1 MQCNNIDEFLWV
13 SVLYCT
19 LLATAQTEKEK
30 MYIKDKMSQDPEL
43 AKILHQLETGG
54 MVEDASK
61 TTTVVREH
69 NKKEAAPGAVGAGQ
83 VAGSRKVLDL
93 ELMSFTQGSHFMAND
108 KCQLPD
114 GSFRKQKKG
123 YEEVHV
129 PALKPKPYGS
139 DEVQVGI
146 DKLPKYVQPAFDG
159 FKSLNRIQSR
169 ICKAALESDEN
180 LLVCAPTVRTRFKH
194 SNDFLK
200 IRI

>member
-1 MQCNNIDEFLWV
+1 M

-30 MYIKDKMSQDPEL
+30 NYIKDKMSQDGEL
-43 AKILHQLETGG
+43 AKILSQLETGG
-54 MVEDASK
+54 SVDDPASK
-61 TTTVVREH
+61 TTMVVRD
-69 NKKEAAPGAVGAGQ
+69 NKKDNASGVVGAGQ
-83 VAGSRKVLDL
+83 VPGSRKVLDL

-108 KCQLPD
+108 KCQLPE

-129 PALKPKPYGS
+129 PALKPKAFGS
-139 DEVQVGI
+139 EEVLVGI

-180 LLVCAPTVRTRFKH
+180 LLVCAPTV
-194 SNDFLK
+194 SK
-200 IRI
+200 IDNECATCD